1 MTRMTNA
8 RIAGFTFLFY
18 IAAGVPS
25 MILFGRATG
34 GETIAAQFASLAQH
48 VTDVRLDA
56 LLSLAMCFSALVLGV
71 TLYAITR
78 DQDRDLAILALTC
91 RVGEGLVGISIPV
104 ALAVL
109 WLATATGPD
118 APDPGTAH
126 ALAAFLF
133 KLGGWKTL
141 ICATLF
147 AVGSTL
153 FSWLMLRGRM
163 IPAPLAW
170 LGVLASLLLVVGLPL
185 RLVGFLDATVTGYM
199 WIPMAAF
206 EIPLAIWLLIRGVAP
221 LAPAIVAPGEM
232 MR

>member
-25 MILFGRATG
+25 MILFGRATAG
-34 GETIAAQFASLAQH
+34 DTIAAQFASLAQH
-48 VTDVRLDA
+48 VTEVRLDA

-185 RLVGFLDATVTGYM
+185 RLVGLLDATVAGYI

-221 LAPAIVAPGEM
+221 LAPAIVAS
-232 MR
+232 RR

>member
-25 MILFGRATG
+25 MILFGRATRG
-34 GETIAAQFASLAQH
+34 DTIAAQLASLAQH
-48 VTDVRLDA
+48 VTDVRLDT

-78 DQDRDLAILALTC
+78 DQDRDLATLALVC
-91 RVGEGLVGISIPV
+91 RVGEGLVGIGTPV

-118 APDPGTAH
+118 APDPGTAR
-126 ALAAFLF
+126 ALATFLF

-163 IPAPLAW
+163 IPAPLAG

-185 RLVGFLDATVTGYM
+185 RLAGFLDATVAGYM

-206 EIPLAIWLLIRGVAP
+206 EIPLAFWLLIRGVAP
-221 LAPAIVAPGEM
+221 PVPAAVAA
-232 MR
+232 RRS